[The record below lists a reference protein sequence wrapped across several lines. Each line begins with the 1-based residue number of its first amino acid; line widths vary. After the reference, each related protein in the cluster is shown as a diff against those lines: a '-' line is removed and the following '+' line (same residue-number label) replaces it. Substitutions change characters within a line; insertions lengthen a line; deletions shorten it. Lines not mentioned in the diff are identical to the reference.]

1 MAENDEDEEQ
11 KSSPETL
18 TDLIDQL
25 EEKASEDGDLTVQE
39 ALDQFAGRIF
49 GPLLVMPAM
58 VVVTPLGAV
67 PTIPTTMAVFIVL
80 IAAQALFGK
89 KHPWL
94 PGFITKQSVKESKLD
109 SAMKKFRPWA
119 KWIDAILKP
128 RLKWLVEGPMKY
140 VIALV
145 CLLMAVAIP
154 PLELAPF
161 ACFIP
166 GSAVLLLGLA
176 VMAKDG
182 VAGALGLVASVGAL
196 FVGGRWLL

>member
-1 MAENDEDEEQ
+1 MAENDEDEKQE
-11 KSSPETL
+11 SSPETL

-25 EEKASEDGDLTVQE
+25 EEKASEDGDLTVQD
-39 ALDQFAGRIF
+39 ALDEFAGRVF
-49 GPLLVMPAM
+49 GPLLVIPAM

-67 PTIPTTMAVFIVL
+67 PTIPTAMAVFIVL
-80 IAAQALFGK
+80 IAAQALFGR

-94 PGFITKQSVKESKLD
+94 PGFITKQSVKESKLNN
-109 SAMKKFRPWA
+109 AMKKFRPFA
-119 KWIDAILKP
+119 KWIDAVLKP

-145 CLLMAVAIP
+145 CLLMAAAIP

-176 VMAKDG
+176 MMAKDG